1 MNEIIAT
8 NRHKIDNAC
17 SLCFFALSKYNDAVQ
32 AFHAERRRI
41 DPLPYVQEEKERMAN
56 SAVETLGQVAAAQYK
71 EIHDNLES
79 IRAAAGEMEKLLDIG
94 GEFQNALAV
103 VKSLGKAL
111 PADVR
116 LSLVEPFKGQK
127 QALSMLKAAY
137 EAEGITSEYYF
148 KDLIF
153 DASVQVDKLDE
164 MAYRVAVEAGD
175 NLLVAAA
182 FARELEAFAAALG
195 VELSRRFS
203 DVVDTDAAVMAQL
216 RTAAGLGAAD

>member
-1 MNEIIAT
+1 MNEIVIDS
-8 NRHKIDNAC
+8 RHKIDTAC
-17 SLCFFALSKYNDAVQ
+17 SLCFFALGKYNDAVQ

-41 DPLPYVQEEKERMAN
+41 DPLPYVQEEKERMVN
-56 SAVETLGQVAAAQYK
+56 SAKKTLGQVAAAQYE
-71 EIHDNLES
+71 EIKGALQD

-94 GEFQNALAV
+94 ADFQNALAV
-103 VKSLGKAL
+103 VKSLGKEL
-111 PADVR
+111 PVDVR

-148 KDLIF
+148 KGLIF
-153 DASVQVDKLDE
+153 DASDQVDKLDE
-164 MAYRVAVEAGD
+164 MAYRIAAEAGD
-175 NLLVAAA
+175 NILAAAA

-203 DVVDTDAAVMAQL
+203 DVVDTEAAMMAQL
-216 RTAAGLGAAD
+216 RSAAGLGTAD